1 MILAWRPLVGSGV
14 GNARRGPGRGG
25 GFTLIELV
33 ITVAIVGL
41 IATVAFPMA
50 ELAYQRSKER
60 ELRDALQQ
68 IRAAIDAYKEAI
80 DDPRNSTKKDPT
92 KSSYPPSLQVL
103 VDGFTDPA
111 DPKGDKKIYFLRR
124 LPRDPLATDPTL
136 SAEASWGKRS
146 YASPADAPAEGDDVF
161 DVYSQSTA
169 TGLNGIPYRQW

>member
-1 MILAWRPLVGSGV
+1 MSAPWHPLGCRALRGSDKLGT
-14 GNARRGPGRGG
+14 G

-50 ELAYQRSKER
+50 ELAVQRTKER

-68 IRAAIDAYKEAI
+68 IRIAIDAYKEAI

-103 VDGFTDPA
+103 VDGLADPT
-111 DPKGDKKIYFLRR
+111 DPKGGKMLYFLRR
-124 LPRDPLATDPTL
+124 LPRDPLATDSTL

-146 YASPADAPAEGDDVF
+146 YASPADAPAEGDDIF
-161 DVYSQSTA
+161 DVYSQSTG

>member
-1 MILAWRPLVGSGV
+1 MTPRQ
-14 GNARRGPGRGG
+14 RRKSDPVGRGA

-50 ELAYQRSKER
+50 ELTYQRSKER

-68 IRAAIDAYKEAI
+68 IRTAIDAYKDAV

-92 KSSYPPSLQVL
+92 KTSYPPSLQLL
-103 VDGFTDPA
+103 VDGIADPT
-111 DPKGDKKIYFLRR
+111 DPKGTKMIYFLRR
-124 LPRDPLATDPTL
+124 LPRDPLATDQTL
-136 SAEASWGKRS
+136 TAEATWGKRS

-161 DVYSQSTA
+161 DVYSQSNG
-169 TGLNGIPYRQW
+169 TGLNGVPYRQW